1 VAEDIRGI
9 KDAGPW
15 IEKAN
20 PDYTVLV
27 DEKHTVA
34 TLYGMVNVP
43 TGVWIDENGKM
54 VRPNEVAFIDNRY
67 KGMHGIDAQPYL
79 TALLD
84 WLDKGDKSIYAMTA
98 DRLREHLNQFTPQNL
113 LADANFK
120 MGQYLVSAGHARE
133 AIDYFKTAQSLRP
146 DDWNYKRNAWL
157 FANPD
162 KDYGTNFGKEVKALN
177 GKPYYPAPDLPKA
190 PSSLPKG
197 PSSSPR
203 PPE

>member
-1 VAEDIRGI
+1 MSVAEDIGGI

-27 DEKHTVA
+27 DDKHTVA

-43 TGVWIDENGKM
+43 TAVWIDEHGKI
-54 VRPNEVAFIDNRY
+54 VRPTEVAFIDNRY
-67 KGMHGIDAQPYL
+67 KALHGIDAQPYL
-79 TALLD
+79 TGLLD
-84 WLDKGDKSIYAMTA
+84 WLEKGDKSIYVMNA
-98 DRLREHLNQFTPQNL
+98 DQLREHLNQFTPQNL

-120 MGQYLVSAGHARE
+120 MAQYLVSAGHARD
-133 AIDYFKTAQSLRP
+133 AIAYFKAAQSLRP

-157 FANPD
+157 FADPD

-190 PSSLPKG
+190 PSSN
-197 PSSSPR
+197 PR

>member
-1 VAEDIRGI
+1 VAEDIGGI

-54 VRPNEVAFIDNRY
+54 VRPNEVA
-67 KGMHGIDAQPYL
+67 
-79 TALLD
+79 
-84 WLDKGDKSIYAMTA
+84 
-98 DRLREHLNQFTPQNL
+98 PQNL